1 MAAGR
6 ERLWAYRL
14 YVAGVDGGV
23 AVRVRKRGGG
33 VAQPA
38 CQAGKG
44 AARSALAAVRPV
56 KAKRRENGRA
66 ARRRRF
72 SRFGAVSGAGSV
84 SPLAASTQTDST
96 GTP

>member
-44 AARSALAAVRPV
+44 AAGPPSPPF
-56 KAKRRENGRA
+56 GR
-66 ARRRRF
+66 
-72 SRFGAVSGAGSV
+72 
-84 SPLAASTQTDST
+84 
-96 GTP
+96 